1 MSFGELNN
9 IINDCCSLITT
20 NITFNT
26 VNKDDLINLKNQI
39 YKELLPIYNSLT
51 INMLDEI
58 FSKLFTPK
66 YKFNQDICFDGGN
79 NCLREY
85 ECIYDDI
92 KVKSKYQKLE
102 DQFQKLLKMPQPA
115 QRTKDWYDYR
125 YNRITA
131 SDTASAIDQ
140 NPYEPVEG
148 FILKKCDPNFP
159 FRDNDAVCHGKKYE
173 PIATMIYE
181 HIYNCRMFE
190 FGALPSEKYNFLGAS
205 PDGICSKYT
214 LDNKFCKRIG
224 RMLEIKCPVSRD
236 IHTKGK
242 IIGDICPFYYYCQIQ
257 QQLVCC
263 ELELCDFWQCRI
275 TEYKNKQEY
284 LLDTCLSTI
293 NAEGIEGNKVDINP
307 KLKKGMILEFYPKV
321 FNPIDDDDKI
331 EWKSKFII
339 PKSLDLSV
347 DQYNDWVLTNID
359 QYKNLYPELAKDYY
373 FNRIIYWKLEVSHN
387 VTIERDDI
395 FFESLLPVLKDTWA
409 KVQYY
414 RKNKDKLSEIRTIAD
429 KRKKYVK
436 MNLTYTIANK
446 KILETKYDFLKDG
459 FDHNLLLTDKVVSK
473 SSYYKKVYNNS
484 NSDNNISDNNVSDN
498 IIDNINMT
506 NYRFID

>member
-9 IINDCCSLITT
+9 IIDDCTELITQ
-20 NITFNT
+20 NIIKSTI
-26 VNKDDLINLKNQI
+26 NKNDLVHIKSKI
-39 YKELLPIYNSLT
+39 YKELATKYNSLT
-51 INMLDEI
+51 YNMLDEI
-58 FSKLFTPK
+58 FSRLFTPK
-66 YKFNQDICFDGGN
+66 YKFNNGICFDGGN
-79 NCLREY
+79 NCMREY

-92 KVKSKYQKLE
+92 KVNSKYQKLE

-115 QRTKDWYDYR
+115 QRTKEWFDYR

-131 SDTASAIDQ
+131 SDTAAAADQ

-173 PIATMIYE
+173 PVATMIYE

-214 LDNKFCKRIG
+214 LDNKFCKRLG

-236 IHTKGK
+236 IHTKGD

-275 TEYKNKQEY
+275 TEYNNKKEY
-284 LLDTCLSTI
+284 IEDICSDCI
-293 NAEGIEGNKVDINP
+293 NAEGIEGKNIDINN
-307 KLKKGMILEFYPKV
+307 KLKKGMILEFYPKT
-321 FNPIDDDDKI
+321 FDPIDSDDKI
-331 EWKSKFII
+331 EWKSKYVY
-339 PKSLDLSV
+339 PKTLDLSLE
-347 DQYNDWVLTNID
+347 QYEEWVLTNID
-359 QYKNLYPELAKDYY
+359 MYKKLYPELAKDYY
-373 FNRIIYWKLEVSHN
+373 FNRIVYWKLEVSHN
-387 VTIERDDI
+387 VTIPRDDK
-395 FFESLLPVLKDTWA
+395 FFESLLPILKDTWS
-409 KVQYY
+409 KVVYY
-414 RKNKDKLSEIRTIAD
+414 RKNKDKLDELRAIVD
-429 KRKKYVK
+429 KRKKYIK

-446 KILETKYDFLKDG
+446 KIMETKYDFLKEG
-459 FDHNLLLTDKVVSK
+459 FDHNLLLTEKVVSK
-473 SSYYKKVYNNS
+473 SSYYKKPQIKS
-484 NSDNNISDNNVSDN
+484 TEEDNNV
-498 IIDNINMT
+498 NINT
-506 NYRFID
+506 SSYQFID

>member
-26 VNKDDLINLKNQI
+26 VNKDDLINLKNQV

-115 QRTKDWYDYR
+115 QRTKEWYDYR

-484 NSDNNISDNNVSDN
+484 NSDNNVSDNNVSDN

>member
-9 IINDCCSLITT
+9 IIDECSILITQ
-20 NITFNT
+20 NIIKNT
-26 VNKDDLINLKNQI
+26 INKNELNHIKSNI
-39 YKELLPIYNSLT
+39 YKELAPKYNSLT
-51 INMLDEI
+51 YNMLDEI

-66 YKFNQDICFDGGN
+66 YKFNKEICFDGGT
-79 NCLREY
+79 NCMREY
-85 ECIYDDI
+85 ECIYNDI

-115 QRTKDWYDYR
+115 QRTKEWFDYR

-131 SDTASAIDQ
+131 SDTAAAADQ

-173 PIATMIYE
+173 PVATMIYE

-214 LDNKFCKRIG
+214 LDNKFCKRLG

-236 IHTKGK
+236 IHIKGK

-275 TEYKNKQEY
+275 TEYDNKKEY
-284 LLDTCLSTI
+284 LIDDCNDCV
-293 NAEGIEGNKVDINP
+293 NAEGIEGNKIEVNP
-307 KLKKGMILEFYPKV
+307 KLKKGIILEFYPKT
-321 FNPIDDDDKI
+321 FDPIDSDDKI
-331 EWKSKFII
+331 EWKSKYIY
-339 PKSLDLSV
+339 PKNLDLSIE
-347 DQYNDWVLTNID
+347 QYEEWVLTNID
-359 QYKNLYPELAKDYY
+359 LYKKLYPELAKDYY
-373 FNRIIYWKLEVSHN
+373 FNRIVYWKLEVSHN
-387 VTIERDDI
+387 VTIDRDDK
-395 FFESLLPVLKDTWA
+395 FFDSLLPVLKNTWE
-409 KVQYY
+409 KVVFY
-414 RKNKDKLSEIRTIAD
+414 RKNKDKLDELRDIVH
-429 KRKKYVK
+429 KRKKYIK

-446 KILETKYDFLKDG
+446 KIHETKYNFLKDG
-459 FDHNLLLTDKVVSK
+459 FDHNLLLTDKVASK
-473 SSYYKKVYNNS
+473 SSYYKKPQS
-484 NSDNNISDNNVSDN
+484 KSTEDNNNVS
-498 IIDNINMT
+498 INMT
-506 NYRFID
+506 NYSFID

>member
-20 NITFNT
+20 NITKNT

-39 YKELLPIYNSLT
+39 YKELSQTYNSLSY
-51 INMLDEI
+51 NMLNEI
-58 FSKLFTPK
+58 FSKLFTTK
-66 YKFNQDICFDGGN
+66 YKFNQEICFDGGN
-79 NCLREY
+79 NCMREY

-92 KVKSKYQKLE
+92 KIKSKYQKLE
-102 DQFQKLLKMPQPA
+102 DQFQKLLKLPQPA
-115 QRTKDWYDYR
+115 QRTKEWYDYR

-173 PIATMIYE
+173 PVATMIYE

-224 RMLEIKCPVSRD
+224 RMLEIKCPVTRD

-242 IIGDICPFYYYCQIQ
+242 IVGDICPFYYYCQIQ

-275 TEYKNKQEY
+275 TEYENKKEY
-284 LLDTCLSTI
+284 LADSCDSTI
-293 NAEGIEGNKVDINP
+293 NAEGIEGTKIEINP
-307 KLKKGMILEFYPKV
+307 RLKKGMILEFYPKV
-321 FNPIDDDDKI
+321 FNPIDAEDKI

-339 PKSLDLSV
+339 PKTLDLSI
-347 DQYNDWVLTNID
+347 DQYDDWVLTNID
-359 QYKNLYPELAKDYY
+359 QYKKLYPELGKDYY

-387 VTIERDDI
+387 VTIERDDT

-414 RKNKDKLSEIRTIAD
+414 RKNKNKLDEIRIIAD
-429 KRKKYVK
+429 KRKKYIR

-459 FDHNLLLTDKVVSK
+459 FDHNLLLTEKVVSK
-473 SSYYKKVYNNS
+473 SSYYKKPHVKS
-484 NSDNNISDNNVSDN
+484 SEDTVS
-498 IIDNINMT
+498 ILDNINMN
-506 NYRFID
+506 NYNFID

>member
-9 IINDCCSLITT
+9 IINDCCNLINT
-20 NITFNT
+20 NITKKII
-26 VNKDDLINLKNQI
+26 NKDDMIDIKFKI
-39 YKELLPIYNSLT
+39 YKELAPIYNSLT
-51 INMLDEI
+51 VNMLDEI
-58 FSKLFTPK
+58 FTKLFTQK

-79 NCLREY
+79 NCMREY

-115 QRTKDWYDYR
+115 QRTKEWYDYR

-131 SDTASAIDQ
+131 SDTAAACDQ

-159 FRDNDAVCHGKKYE
+159 FRDNDAVHHGKKYE
-173 PIATMIYE
+173 PVATMIYE

-224 RMLEIKCPVSRD
+224 RMLEIKCPVSRE

-263 ELELCDFWQCRI
+263 ELELCDFWQCTIR
-275 TEYKNKQEY
+275 EYSDRKEFLQDNCQ
-284 LLDTCLSTI
+284 TTV
-293 NAEGIEGNKVDINP
+293 NAEGIEGNKIEINP
-307 KLKKGMILEFYPKV
+307 RLKKGIILEFYPKE
-321 FNPIDDDDKI
+321 FDPIDSEDKI
-331 EWKSKFII
+331 EWKSKYIY
-339 PKSLDLSV
+339 PKTIDLSIE
-347 DQYNDWVLTNID
+347 QYDEWILSNIEL
-359 QYKNLYPELAKDYY
+359 YKKLYPELAKDYY
-373 FNRIIYWKLEVSHN
+373 FNRIVYWKLEVSHN
-387 VTIERDDI
+387 VTIERDDK
-395 FFESLLPVLKDTWA
+395 FFASLLPVLKDTWE
-409 KVQYY
+409 KVKYY
-414 RKNKDKLSEIRTIAD
+414 RKNKDKLDELKKIVD
-429 KRKKYVK
+429 KRKKYIK

-459 FDHNLLLTDKVVSK
+459 FDHNLLLTEKVVSK
-473 SSYYKKVYNNS
+473 SSHYKKPQTKS
-484 NSDNNISDNNVSDN
+484 TEDSDNVG
-498 IIDNINMT
+498 INMSS
-506 NYRFID
+506 YQFID